1 MTGLLPDNWVEQ
13 VGAGRLNSRNHAP
26 PPDSESPHNTPNLA
40 RWDAPVVRTIF
51 ATITYTL
58 DPNTSRHTTLPGI
71 RIKRVRASL
80 VIVCPFLIQAFPS
93 ALASLFPII
102 VSLGLFLGFTEPF
115 SSGFYGFASLLLQ
128 RSGERVSNICWVCVP
143 FVVGLAQDSEVWR
156 VVVQIAS
163 KSFISGF
170 GQFRF

>member
-1 MTGLLPDNWVEQ
+1 VTGLLPDNWVEQ

-51 ATITYTL
+51 AAITYTL

-71 RIKRVRASL
+71 RAIAFKS
-80 VIVCPFLIQAFPS
+80 VISYCAPFPS

-102 VSLGLFLGFTEPF
+102 FSLGLILGFTELF
-115 SSGFYGFASLLLQ
+115 
-128 RSGERVSNICWVCVP
+128 
-143 FVVGLAQDSEVWR
+143 
-156 VVVQIAS
+156 
-163 KSFISGF
+163 
-170 GQFRF
+170 